1 MENRFE
7 QRYRTGDTP
16 WDHGLPDQNLIQVVT
31 SRKIGP
37 CKALDIGCG
46 TGDNVLWLAEQ
57 HFDVT
62 GCDLSDTAID
72 SAKLKAAK
80 AGVSCSFIV
89 SDFMEDLVPGS
100 PFGFIMDRGCLH
112 SVGDEPER
120 RRFAENVSMHLEPGG
135 LWLTLTGN
143 SDDAERETGPPRLTA
158 AELAAA
164 VEPFFEILSLESGLL
179 NSNESDPPRAWICL
193 IRKR

>member
-7 QRYRTGDTP
+7 ERYRTGDTP
-16 WDHGLPDQNLIQVVT
+16 WDHGVPDHNLIHVVT
-31 SRKIGP
+31 SRKIEP

-57 HFDVT
+57 GFDVI

-80 AGVSCSFIV
+80 AGVSCSFII

-100 PFGFIMDRGCLH
+100 PFGFVMDRGCLH
-112 SVGDEPER
+112 SVGDASER
-120 RRFAENVSMHLEPGG
+120 KSFAEKVSAHLEPGG
-135 LWLTLTGN
+135 LWLTLAGN
-143 SDDAERETGPPRLTA
+143 ADDAERETGPPRLTA
-158 AELAAA
+158 EELVTG
-164 VEPFFEILSLESGLL
+164 VEPFFEILSLAAGMFGSDEP
-179 NSNESDPPRAWICL
+179 DPPRAWICL
-193 IRKR
+193 MRKR